1 MKFFSY
7 TNKNENYYK
16 AISLE
21 NVRSVQR
28 INGEGKSAIRFSVR
42 LEYIDGKLESL
53 PYLENSEATQVFN
66 KIVNLL
72 NK

>member
-7 TNKNENYYK
+7 TNKNENYCK

-42 LEYIDGKLESL
+42 LEYIDGKFESL
-53 PYLENSEATQVFN
+53 SYLENSEATQVFN